1 MIVNG
6 TMLMAGVEE
15 VLTAS
20 RLVRSDKTNV
30 AMNIVISGLFCDFTQ
45 RRMVVPYRRF
55 GTTYRA
61 HLQGSSLSKFFSDRK
76 QHIRP
81 EYLVNQFI
89 RTVQN
94 VVHFRA
100 RNLSLNPVHRR
111 FVCLFFCLFVRSF
124 VSSLIVRR
132 QLSSPHDMACP
143 YVTDGGEAFRYGRLL
158 RIY

>member
-61 HLQGSSLSKFFSDRK
+61 HLQGSSLSKFFFGQK
-76 QHIRP
+76 ATH
-81 EYLVNQFI
+81 
-89 RTVQN
+89 
-94 VVHFRA
+94 
-100 RNLSLNPVHRR
+100 
-111 FVCLFFCLFVRSF
+111 
-124 VSSLIVRR
+124 
-132 QLSSPHDMACP
+132 
-143 YVTDGGEAFRYGRLL
+143 
-158 RIY
+158 